1 MKLIGTLRFSD
12 GQCVIA
18 IMQAETPKDECP
30 IDYQGAVDRLTWRP
44 EAVDPLG
51 FKVMFRSLACE
62 HRAQL
67 EFQEEGDYAASPKN
81 ERDSKFVEP
90 DQQP

>member
-18 IMQAETPKDECP
+18 IMQADTPKDERP
-30 IDYQGAVDRLTWRP
+30 INYQGATDRLTWRP
-44 EAVDPLG
+44 ESVDPLG
-51 FKVMFRSLACE
+51 FKVMFRSLARE

-67 EFQEEGDYAASPKN
+67 ELLEEGDFAPAPK
-81 ERDSKFVEP
+81 DDQEP
-90 DQQP
+90 KYIEPEQQA

>member
-18 IMQAETPKDECP
+18 IMQADTPKEERP
-30 IDYQGAVDRLTWRP
+30 INYQGAIERLTWRP
-44 EAVDPLG
+44 ESVDPLG
-51 FKVMFRSLACE
+51 FKVMFRSLARE

-67 EFQEEGDYAASPKN
+67 ELLEEGDFAAPPKD
-81 ERDSKFVEP
+81 ERESKFIEP
-90 DQQP
+90 ERT